1 MAPGENGK
9 GHKQRSNVSALN
21 MEHTPSSGMSK
32 ALGIIFGRFMLPD
45 MSEHACQVVDVT
57 RDGATFIT
65 ENIPEAGQALVA
77 YLEDIGRVE
86 AVSTIQVSGGFRVD
100 FTLQGAR
107 LERLQQRIEWLKNRD
122 PAIDDGRRHSRFEPT
137 EKQSQISLPDGR
149 VYNCEVIDISVSG
162 AAIKTEVVP
171 SVGTYLMLG
180 KMRGR
185 VVRYIDQGVAMEFVK
200 QLDRS
205 QLPAFANSVR
215 L

>member
-1 MAPGENGK
+1 
-9 GHKQRSNVSALN
+9 
-21 MEHTPSSGMSK
+21 MEHSPPSGMSK

-57 RDGATFIT
+57 PEGATFLT
-65 ENIPEAGQALVA
+65 ENVPESGQAIVA

-86 AVSTIQVSGGFRVD
+86 AISTMPVQNGFRVN

-122 PAIDDGRRHSRFEPT
+122 PAVDDGRRHARFEPT
-137 EKQSQISLPDGR
+137 EKQSQIVLPDGR
-149 VYNCEVIDISVSG
+149 IYNCEVIDISVSG

-185 VVRYIDQGVAMEFVK
+185 VVRYIEQGVAIEFVK
-200 QLDRS
+200 QLDRG
-205 QLPAFANSVR
+205 QLPAVAGPSP

>member
-1 MAPGENGK
+1 
-9 GHKQRSNVSALN
+9 
-21 MEHTPSSGMSK
+21 
-32 ALGIIFGRFMLPD
+32 MLPD
-45 MSEHACQVVDVT
+45 MSEYACQVVDVT
-57 RDGATFIT
+57 RDGATFLT
-65 ENIPEAGQALVA
+65 ENSPDAGQALVA

-86 AVSTIQVSGGFRVD
+86 AVSTISVPGGFNVT

-122 PAIDDGRRHSRFEPT
+122 PSVDDGRRHSRFEPN

-162 AAIKTEVVP
+162 AAIKTDVVP

-200 QLDRS
+200 QLDRN
-205 QLPAFANSVR
+205 QLPSLTNTVR

>member
-1 MAPGENGK
+1 
-9 GHKQRSNVSALN
+9 
-21 MEHTPSSGMSK
+21 MEYSPPSGMAK
-32 ALGIIFGRFMLPD
+32 ALGIVFGRFMLPD
-45 MSEHACQVVDVT
+45 MSEHACQVVEVT
-57 RDGATFIT
+57 PLGATFLT
-65 ENIPEAGQALVA
+65 ENIPQIGQTLVA

-86 AVSTIQVSGGFRVD
+86 AISTVEVQGGFRVE
-100 FTLQGAR
+100 FTLQGPR
-107 LERLQQRIEWLKNRD
+107 LERLQQRIAWLKNRD
-122 PAIDDGRRHSRFEPT
+122 PDDDTGRRHARFEPS

-185 VVRYIDQGVAMEFVK
+185 VVRYIDQGVAIEFVK
-200 QLDRS
+200 QLDRG
-205 QLPAFANSVR
+205 QLPTSSWPAP

>member
-1 MAPGENGK
+1 
-9 GHKQRSNVSALN
+9 
-21 MEHTPSSGMSK
+21 MEHSPPSGMSK

-57 RDGATFIT
+57 SQGATFLT
-65 ENIPEAGQALVA
+65 DNVPESGQAIVA

-86 AVSTIQVSGGFRVD
+86 AVSTMPVQGGFRVD

-122 PAIDDGRRHSRFEPT
+122 PSVDDGRRHARFEPT

-149 VYNCEVIDISVSG
+149 VYNCEVVDISVSG

-185 VVRYIDQGVAMEFVK
+185 VVRYIELGVAIEFVK
-200 QLDRS
+200 QLDRGQMPQVAGPS
-205 QLPAFANSVR
+205 PL
-215 L
+215 

>member
-1 MAPGENGK
+1 
-9 GHKQRSNVSALN
+9 
-21 MEHTPSSGMSK
+21 
-32 ALGIIFGRFMLPD
+32 MLPD

-57 RDGATFIT
+57 PEGATFLT
-65 ENIPEAGQALVA
+65 ENVPESGQAIVA

-86 AVSTIQVSGGFRVD
+86 AVSTMTVQGGFRVD

-122 PAIDDGRRHSRFEPT
+122 PSVDDGRRHARYEPT
-137 EKQSQISLPDGR
+137 EKVSQISLPDGR

-185 VVRYIDQGVAMEFVK
+185 VVRYIEHGVAIEFVK
-200 QLDRS
+200 QLDRG
-205 QLPAFANSVR
+205 QLPPTAGPAP